1 MARPAQRTGAGQAEG
16 PHHRRRFRDRAAGIA
31 HARDG
36 ADVGVNYFPMEE
48 PDAKEVID
56 LITAAATLARL
67 KLHEKFYRSV
77 EPNPDRLIIFALE
90 PWNVCGFDGANLRV
104 PNSCYPAAFR
114 RVVWRRSVILFH
126 RVPSASARPSIAAR
140 SFSISARIASCS
152 CSAVSSSVS
161 ALDIAACRRA
171 RASAAVASSFWRCFS
186 RRSRSRSNAI
196 AALRLSSFADVL
208 TAWTLFPF
216 SYTALCSFAE
226 GRPRTLIV
234 GRPACSLKGYIRAD
248 GSLKND
254 PWASPS

>member
-1 MARPAQRTGAGQAEG
+1 MARPAQRSGAGQAEG

-114 RVVWRRSVILFH
+114 RVVWM
-126 RVPSASARPSIAAR
+126 R
-140 SFSISARIASCS
+140 SFSLIQR
-152 CSAVSSSVS
+152 VSSTSVDRGAILFDFS
-161 ALDIAACRRA
+161 IDRLVLMLCGFERSLGIRHRGLPP
-171 RASAAVASSFWRCFS
+171 RASLRGRDLFFL
-186 RRSRSRSNAI
+186 
-196 AALRLSSFADVL
+196 ALP
-208 TAWTLFPF
+208 FP
-216 SYTALCSFAE
+216 AL
-226 GRPRTLIV
+226 
-234 GRPACSLKGYIRAD
+234 
-248 GSLKND
+248 
-254 PWASPS
+254 